1 MQQDD
6 LVVLTEFC
14 THYNVEF
21 SFVHTLKQHGL
32 IEIVTIDG
40 TGYIEADQL
49 GYLEKLVRLHY
60 HMDINIEGI
69 ETITYLLQRM
79 NEMQQKIV
87 QLSNR
92 LSRYEND

>member
-21 SFVHTLKQHGL
+21 SFLHALKQHGL
-32 IEIVTIDG
+32 IEIVIIDG
-40 TGYIEADQL
+40 TGFIQADQL

-69 ETITYLLQRM
+69 ETITHLLQRI
-79 NEMQQKIV
+79 NNMQHQISVLKCK
-87 QLSNR
+87 LN
-92 LSRYEND
+92 LYE